1 MLTSPNSAASIF
13 NPDGPHPIRQKH
25 AFVVRFLRADTSDWL
40 EGLTF
45 VVKTI
50 DRPSVQPVVEEI
62 NQYNR
67 KRLIHTGVKY
77 SPINCTLYD
86 TADGAAMNMWFE
98 YASYYFGDY
107 RLDPKA
113 YTDDILNSQINSG
126 PLADNAGASIQP
138 ESVNFPMG
146 LNSQYFF
153 TKVIVYQVW
162 GNEYTSY
169 ELINPRI
176 NSFNP
181 DELTY
186 EDGGAS
192 TVTMTLQYEAIYH
205 GNRGRPQDLFSDATL
220 EAIFADGPFN
230 GQTIQVEA
238 PPKQAGFVG
247 TTKAAAT
254 TGIPTGSVTTTRS
267 VAPQVARTAST
278 SEGGVLSRFGN
289 FSFGNPVNEPRTAST
304 DPDLRQLNLAQVQQD
319 NRMVNFNKTD
329 DAVYS
334 AVGEDALKIT
344 GLARALNVA
353 ATDLGG
359 SPMDQVNTDN
369 GLRLSSRAVAAFN
382 DQQDGT
388 FLGGVRTTSEEWY
401 SETSWTFTSG
411 PR

>member
-25 AFVVRFLRADTSDWL
+25 AFVVRFLRDPAADASSWR

-77 SPINCTLYD
+77 GPINCTLYD
-86 TADGAAMNMWFE
+86 TADGAAMNMWVE
-98 YASYYFGDY
+98 YARYYFGDY
-107 RLDPKA
+107 RLDPTA
-113 YTDDILNSQINSG
+113 YADDILNSQINTG
-126 PLADNAGASIQP
+126 PFADNAGASIQP

-153 TKVIVYQVW
+153 TKIIVYQVW

-186 EDGGAS
+186 EDGGAAS
-192 TVTMTLQYEAIYH
+192 ISMTLQYEAVFH

-230 GQTIQVEA
+230 GQTIQVEGPA
-238 PPKQAGFVG
+238 KQAGFAG
-247 TTKAAAT
+247 TAKAAKANGNTPGSIT
-254 TGIPTGSVTTTRS
+254 TIRNT
-267 VAPQVARTAST
+267 APPVARTSSE
-278 SEGGVLSRFGN
+278 SEGGVLARFGN
-289 FSFGNPVNEPRTAST
+289 FSFGNPITEPRSSST
-304 DPDLRQLNLAQVQQD
+304 DLDTRQFRAGEAFSN
-319 NRMVNFNKTD
+319 NRLVNFDKTD

-334 AVGEDALKIT
+334 AVGEQALNIA

-359 SPMDQVNTDN
+359 APMDQVNKTN
-369 GLRLSSRAVAAFN
+369 GLRLSDRAVAAFN

-388 FLGGVRTTSEEWY
+388 FLGGVKK
-401 SETSWTFTSG
+401 G
-411 PR
+411 

>member
-25 AFVVRFLRADTSDWL
+25 AFVVRFLRDPAADATSWR

-50 DRPSVQPVVEEI
+50 DRPSVQPVVEEV

-86 TADGAAMNMWFE
+86 TADGAAMNMWVE

-107 RLDPKA
+107 RLDPTA
-113 YTDDILNSQINSG
+113 YADDILNSQINSG
-126 PLADNAGASIQP
+126 PFADNAGASIQP

-153 TKVIVYQVW
+153 TKIIVYQVW

-186 EDGGAS
+186 EDGGAAS
-192 TVTMTLQYEAIYH
+192 VTMTLQYEAIYH

-230 GQTIQVEA
+230 GQTIQVEGPA
-238 PPKQAGFVG
+238 KQAGFAG
-247 TTKAAAT
+247 TAKAPTT
-254 TGIPTGSVTTTRS
+254 TGNPAGSITTTRN
-267 VAPQVARTAST
+267 VAQQVPRTSSE
-278 SEGGVLSRFGN
+278 SEGGVLARFGN
-289 FSFGNPVNEPRTAST
+289 FSFGTPVNEPRSSLS
-304 DPDLRQLNLAQVQQD
+304 DLDTRQFSAGEAFKD
-319 NRMVNFNKTD
+319 NRLVNFDKTD

-334 AVGEDALKIT
+334 AVGEQALNIA

-359 SPMDQVNTDN
+359 APMDQVSKVN
-369 GLRLSSRAVAAFN
+369 GLRLSDRAVAAFN

-388 FLGGVRTTSEEWY
+388 FLGGVKKA
-401 SETSWTFTSG
+401 
-411 PR
+411 